1 MFSTA
6 SWLEILS
13 IVTRLSKWSVL
24 LENKC
29 VTLKYFCLVLP
40 GGPVVRLHA
49 LSAEGLGS
57 IPVQGTKIL
66 QAAGPSF
73 PTPLPA
79 NSILNL

>member
-13 IVTRLSKWSVL
+13 IVTRLSKWNVL

-29 VTLKYFCLVLP
+29 VTLKYFYLVLP
-40 GGPVVRLHA
+40 GGRVVKLHA

-57 IPVQGTKIL
+57 IPGQGTKIL
-66 QAAGPSF
+66 QATGPSF
-73 PTPLPA
+73 PPPLPT
-79 NSILNL
+79 NSIFNL